1 MSPTLRKYKRDVTRK
16 LSNGGTVGG
25 RGRLTD
31 AVIDNSQ
38 NYYGAAIRNN
48 NNSVNKIK
56 NAIWAIYYHCILC
69 ENEPLW
75 EEHYL
80 CPKGSTSWCWF
91 QHDQVEKITIYSQDK
106 CLTPAFRNEIKPFF
120 LPDFLIQSYSRDV
133 QKCKQSNQFF
143 VMEQM
148 PKTCVL

>member
-1 MSPTLRKYKRDVTRK
+1 MGHIQKRMGPTLRKYKRDVTGK

-56 NAIWAIYYHCILC
+56 NAIWAIYYHCILF
-69 ENEPLW
+69 ENEPL
-75 EEHYL
+75 
-80 CPKGSTSWCWF
+80 
-91 QHDQVEKITIYSQDK
+91 
-106 CLTPAFRNEIKPFF
+106 
-120 LPDFLIQSYSRDV
+120 
-133 QKCKQSNQFF
+133 
-143 VMEQM
+143 
-148 PKTCVL
+148 